1 VGGYWGRVQ
10 LSRLGLLVGPGL
22 VPAGA
27 AVLAFGLIMVTL
39 LRRTQALGLP
49 AYDNAFFEQV
59 VWNLGHGRGFAAP
72 GFYPAN
78 FLSLHFSPLLALPA
92 LLELAWP
99 DPRLLIFLQA
109 LALAASAPAAFLFLR
124 RLLAGQP
131 RGEWVAAA
139 LAAPLPFWSE
149 LQEAARAGFHTEA
162 LALPLI
168 LLAGWAGLSGRRWL
182 CSGLALAALAARE
195 DQVYAVAVVG
205 LLLFFHGP
213 SKRFGATIL
222 ATAVAWGVLTEMVV
236 MPGLRGVV
244 VSQVDDYY
252 RWLQTAS
259 PAALAAALFA
269 PAGWIAFGGMVVSM
283 VGLPL
288 LRPGWLALVLPPL
301 GADLLSAHQPQPQL
315 LFQYGQ
321 PLVVPLL
328 VAGGLGAS
336 RLLGR
341 RPASWLPGRR
351 PSRPAR
357 RPHPGWRPRPP
368 GWAIAGVALPPL
380 LVGLASGPLAHP
392 LQPPSTAM
400 ERLLACTSRL
410 PDRAPLAADDAA
422 ALALSARPLLKLS
435 TEAGPADFVLVDRE
449 GRVPAYIDTRRRLS
463 VLTGLPAGGRRVLCD
478 DGRFQL
484 WSPAGG

>member
-10 LSRLGLLVGPGL
+10 ASLGGLLVGPGL

-27 AVLAFGLIMVTL
+27 AVLMFGLIAVTL
-39 LRRTQALGLP
+39 LRRAQALGLP
-49 AYDNAFFEQV
+49 AYDSAFFEQV
-59 VWNLGHGRGFAAP
+59 VWNLGHGRGFSAL
-72 GFYPAN
+72 GFYPAD
-78 FLSLHFSPLLALPA
+78 FLSLHFSPLLGLPA

-99 DPRLLIFLQA
+99 DPRLLILLHA

-131 RGEWVAAA
+131 RGDWVAAA
-139 LAAPLPFWSE
+139 LAAPLPFWPE

-168 LLAGWAGLSGRRWL
+168 LLAAWAGLGGRRWL
-182 CSGLALAALAARE
+182 CSGLILAVLAAKE

-205 LLLFFHGP
+205 LLLFFHAP
-213 SKRFGATIL
+213 SKRFGAAIL
-222 ATAVAWGVLTEMVV
+222 ATAVAWGLLTELVV
-236 MPGLRGVV
+236 MPGLRGTV

-252 RWLQTAS
+252 HWLHAAS
-259 PAALAAALFA
+259 PAALAAALLA
-269 PAGWIAFGGMVVSM
+269 PAGWIAFGGMVIGV

-288 LRPGWLALVLPPL
+288 LRPGWLALALPPL
-301 GADLLSAHQPQPQL
+301 GVDLLSAHQPQPQL
-315 LFQYGQ
+315 LLQYGQ

-336 RLLGR
+336 RLLGHG
-341 RPASWLPGRR
+341 PAFWV
-351 PSRPAR
+351 PAR
-357 RPHPGWRPRPP
+357 RPEWPSRKRRPRPWPP
-368 GWAIAGVALPPL
+368 GWAIAGVALVPFL
-380 LVGLASGPLAHP
+380 LGLAFGPLAHP

-410 PDRAPLAADDAA
+410 PAGAPLAADDAA

-449 GRVPAYIDTRRRLS
+449 GRVPAYIDTRRRLG
-463 VLTGLPAGGRRVLCD
+463 VLAGLPAGGRRVLCD

>member
-1 VGGYWGRVQ
+1 
-10 LSRLGLLVGPGL
+10 VGPGL

-27 AVLAFGLIMVTL
+27 AVLMFGLIAVSL
-39 LRRTQALGLP
+39 LRRAQALDLP
-49 AYDNAFFEQV
+49 AYDSAFFEQV
-59 VWNLGHGRGFAAP
+59 VWNLGHGRGFWAP
-72 GFYPAN
+72 GFYPAD
-78 FLSLHFSPLLALPA
+78 FLSLHFSPLIALPA
-92 LLELAWP
+92 LFELAWP
-99 DPRLLIFLQA
+99 DPRLLILLHA

-131 RGEWVAAA
+131 RGDWVAAA
-139 LAAPLPFWSE
+139 LAAPLPFWPA

-162 LALPLI
+162 LALPLV
-168 LLAGWAGLSGRRWL
+168 LLAAWAGLGGRLWL
-182 CSGLALAALAARE
+182 CSGLTLAVLAARE

-222 ATAVAWGVLTEMVV
+222 VAAVAWGLLTEMVV
-236 MPGLRGVV
+236 MPGLRGGV

-259 PAALAAALFA
+259 PGALATALLA
-269 PAGWIAFGGMVVSM
+269 PAGWIAFGAMVLGMA
-283 VGLPL
+283 GLPL
-288 LRPGWLALVLPPL
+288 LRPGWLALALPPL
-301 GADLLSAHQPQPQL
+301 GADLLSSHQPQPQL

-336 RLLGR
+336 RLLRRAPAFRLPARPPEWPTRER
-341 RPASWLPGRR
+341 RPR
-351 PSRPAR
+351 P
-357 RPHPGWRPRPP
+357 WPP
-368 GWAIAGVALPPL
+368 GWAIVGVALIPL
-380 LVGLASGPLAHP
+380 LLGFAFGPLAHP

-410 PDRAPLAADDAA
+410 PAGAPLAADDAA

-449 GRVPAYIDTRRRLS
+449 GRVPAYVDTRRRLG
-463 VLTGLPAGGRRVLCD
+463 VLAGLPAGGRRVLCD
-478 DGRFQL
+478 DGLFQL
-484 WSPAGG
+484 WSPADG

>member
-1 VGGYWGRVQ
+1 MGGYWGRVQ
-10 LSRLGLLVGPGL
+10 ASLGGLLVGPGL

-27 AVLAFGLIMVTL
+27 AVLMFGLIAVTL
-39 LRRTQALGLP
+39 LRRAQALGLP
-49 AYDNAFFEQV
+49 AYDSAFFEQV
-59 VWNLGHGRGFAAP
+59 VWNLGHGRGFSAL
-72 GFYPAN
+72 GFYPAD
-78 FLSLHFSPLLALPA
+78 FLSLHFSPLLGLPA

-99 DPRLLIFLQA
+99 DPRLLILLHA

-131 RGEWVAAA
+131 RGDWVAAA
-139 LAAPLPFWSE
+139 LAAPLPFWPE

-168 LLAGWAGLSGRRWL
+168 LLAAWAGLGGRRWL
-182 CSGLALAALAARE
+182 CSGLILAVLAAKE

-205 LLLFFHGP
+205 LLLFSHGP
-213 SKRFGATIL
+213 SKRFGAAIL
-222 ATAVAWGVLTEMVV
+222 ATAVAWGLLTELVV
-236 MPGLRGVV
+236 MPGLRGTV

-252 RWLQTAS
+252 HWLHAAS
-259 PAALAAALFA
+259 PAALAAALLA
-269 PAGWIAFGGMVVSM
+269 PAGWIAFGGMVVGM
-283 VGLPL
+283 AGLPL
-288 LRPGWLALVLPPL
+288 LRPGWLALALPPL
-301 GADLLSAHQPQPQL
+301 GVDLLSAHQPQPQL

-341 RPASWLPGRR
+341 GPAFWV
-351 PSRPAR
+351 PAR
-357 RPHPGWRPRPP
+357 RPEWPSRKRRPRPWPP
-368 GWAIAGVALPPL
+368 GWAIAGVALVPFL
-380 LVGLASGPLAHP
+380 LGLAFGPLAHP
-392 LQPPSTAM
+392 LQPPSTGM

-410 PDRAPLAADDAA
+410 PAGAPLAADDAA

-449 GRVPAYIDTRRRLS
+449 GRVPAYIDTRRRLG
-463 VLTGLPAGGRRVLCD
+463 VLAGLPAGGRRVLCD

>member
-1 VGGYWGRVQ
+1 M
-10 LSRLGLLVGPGL
+10 
-22 VPAGA
+22 
-27 AVLAFGLIMVTL
+27 FGLIVVTL
-39 LRRTQALGLP
+39 LRRAQALGLP

-59 VWNLGHGRGFAAP
+59 VWNVGHGSGFSAP
-72 GFYPAN
+72 GFYPAD

-99 DPRLLIFLQA
+99 DPRLLILLHA

-124 RLLAGQP
+124 RLLTGRP
-131 RGEWVAAA
+131 RGDWVAAA
-139 LAAPLPFWSE
+139 LAAPLPFWPE

-168 LLAGWAGLSGRRWL
+168 LLAAWAGLGGRRWL
-182 CSGLALAALAARE
+182 CSGLTLVVLAARE

-222 ATAVAWGVLTEMVV
+222 ATAVAWGLLAEMVV
-236 MPGLRGVV
+236 MPGLRGAV

-252 RWLQTAS
+252 RWLHTAS
-259 PAALAAALFA
+259 PAMLAAALLA
-269 PAGWIAFGGMVVSM
+269 PAGWIAFGGMVVGM
-283 VGLPL
+283 AGLPL
-288 LRPGWLALVLPPL
+288 LRPGWLALALPPL

-341 RPASWLPGRR
+341 GPAFWLPAWRPGR
-351 PSRPAR
+351 PSREP
-357 RPHPGWRPRPP
+357 RPRPRSWP
-368 GWAIAGVALPPL
+368 PAWAIAGIALLPL
-380 LVGLASGPLAHP
+380 LLGLAFGPLARP
-392 LQPPSTAM
+392 LEPPSTAM
-400 ERLLACTSRL
+400 ERLLACTTRL
-410 PDRAPLAADDAA
+410 PAGASLAADDAP

-449 GRVPAYIDTRRRLS
+449 GRVPAYIDTRGRLD
-463 VLTGLPAGGRRVLCD
+463 VLAGLPAGGRRVLCD
-478 DGRFQL
+478 GGRFQL